1 MEDLLRQLPNARPA
15 GTVRPT
21 RISLDSLK
29 GFLDAVP
36 DLSREQAQTR
46 PAAAPSPTPS
56 ADANWMEDCGLVAAA
71 ARHKARREAKE
82 RYMLEVVDI
91 GRAFPPSPHTASSVE
106 TSTTATPFQSPYP
119 NARSTTRDPHH
130 PIFLT
135 PATTSGGSA
144 AATPPTNLPSPF
156 TRENSFKG
164 SDKSSSSDSPA
175 RVSQKAFVRL
185 MGYNTKSTAALQS
198 QMRAKWWSSRLETP
212 SHSST
217 SMPVRA
223 DACARTPLFYS
234 SGGDIS
240 QLCILPTHTQA
251 PLLPPDQTDQQRSSS
266 VPPRRP
272 PLSEVKQTPKQDEV
286 MIEAAASPPPSQLS
300 KLKLSPKKRRS
311 PLSGGR
317 EDDEKATPAT
327 TREFSSLWSSSA
339 RHKATPE
346 NAAAAAAA
354 AAAAFSTTASRR
366 PSSLGIHNSSSS
378 PWSRESRLGGAPSAS
393 SSSSS
398 SSAEQPAAPSY
409 TVSSSSS
416 SRIKTSRCSSEFSLG
431 QRLNEKL
438 VSAAARRAAWSRTAG
453 APTPPRMRRR
463 G

>member
-15 GTVRPT
+15 GTVRPA

-119 NARSTTRDPHH
+119 NARTRDPHH

-135 PATTSGGSA
+135 PAPTSGGSA

-223 DACARTPLFYS
+223 RCMRPNPPFFIRRGEISHS
-234 SGGDIS
+234 SAS
-240 QLCILPTHTQA
+240 FPPTHRRRCFR
-251 PLLPPDQTDQQRSSS
+251 QT
-266 VPPRRP
+266 
-272 PLSEVKQTPKQDEV
+272 KQT
-286 MIEAAASPPPSQLS
+286 
-300 KLKLSPKKRRS
+300 
-311 PLSGGR
+311 
-317 EDDEKATPAT
+317 
-327 TREFSSLWSSSA
+327 SSA
-339 RHKATPE
+339 RR
-346 NAAAAAAA
+346 
-354 AAAAFSTTASRR
+354 ASRR
-366 PSSLGIHNSSSS
+366 AARPSARS
-378 PWSRESRLGGAPSAS
+378 SRLP
-393 SSSSS
+393 
-398 SSAEQPAAPSY
+398 
-409 TVSSSSS
+409 
-416 SRIKTSRCSSEFSLG
+416 
-431 QRLNEKL
+431 N
-438 VSAAARRAAWSRTAG
+438 RT
-453 APTPPRMRRR
+453 R
-463 G
+463 